1 MNHKKNIS
9 ILNQIFE
16 LSTNKKAKRS
26 FIHLE
31 GGAYKNEFQED
42 KRHGYGENKRIND
55 RIYKGMWKNGKG
67 HSVILVCILIFIL
80 DELIFFEN
88 SINLNL
94 LDTIIGVTYFWFLV
108 PIQIWESL

>member
-1 MNHKKNIS
+1 
-9 ILNQIFE
+9 
-16 LSTNKKAKRS
+16 
-26 FIHLE
+26 
-31 GGAYKNEFQED
+31 
-42 KRHGYGENKRIND
+42 
-55 RIYKGMWKNGKG
+55 MWKNGKG